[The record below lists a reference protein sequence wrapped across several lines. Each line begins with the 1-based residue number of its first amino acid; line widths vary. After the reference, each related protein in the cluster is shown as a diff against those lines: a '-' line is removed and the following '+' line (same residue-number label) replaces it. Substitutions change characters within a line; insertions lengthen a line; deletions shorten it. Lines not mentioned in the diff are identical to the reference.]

1 MQTENRSEEWLRE
14 QYNRNRPPEDFI
26 VASEDMSIQLDNSGR
41 GEDFVLT
48 GRTAWVR
55 IDGYSLHIN
64 NYHDRIL
71 VNLYKLNH
79 EAENELEG
87 FNYHKDDMFE

>member
-1 MQTENRSEEWLRE
+1 MQDNIAS
-14 QYNRNRPPEDFI
+14 
-26 VASEDMSIQLDNSGR
+26 SEDMSIQLDNSGS

-48 GRTAWVR
+48 GRTAWIT

-64 NYHDRIL
+64 NHDDRVS
-71 VNLYKLNH
+71 VNLYKRNH

-87 FNYHKDDMFE
+87 FNHWKENMFE